1 MSSRKITLLSLIGI
15 LLIIYILQLTFDS
28 KGKIKEVKPKTPITK
43 IEIEQTGNNHLLLKK
58 RKKSWILNHKTSCK
72 YRYADYILASL
83 EIIKIIDTVSKSYQ
97 MKMN

>member
-43 IEIEQTGNNHLLLKK
+43 IEIEQTGNNHLLLEKK
-58 RKKSWILNHKTSCK
+58 RVPFEIGFRFQKKLSCF
-72 YRYADYILASL
+72 YCHC
-83 EIIKIIDTVSKSYQ
+83 
-97 MKMN
+97 MNQKNECIV